1 MDSLDDLPFSG
12 SYRPG
17 EVQFLLKQLDLQPM
31 QDIEAKERL
40 IQSGARHYSEMLAA
54 ERQPGPEYMA
64 LFDSAVAEHADIMAR
79 DLWRLAMAIRHRR
92 PQGVTLV
99 SLARAGTPI
108 GVLLRH
114 VLREAFGLD
123 AAHYSISIIRDRG
136 IDQRALDYIC
146 ARHAANTLVFVDG
159 WTGKGAIAGELSR
172 ALSSYRTPSG
182 AQLADEL
189 YVLCDLAGLA
199 TAAGSS
205 DDYLIPSAILN
216 STVSGLVSRSV
227 LNEQIG
233 PSDFHGCVFH
243 AEFAAADR
251 STWFID
257 RILEAWR
264 ALPDDQRDA
273 VSEMDRALLQRRS
286 ESLIAALLQRFAIHD
301 RNYIKPGIGEATR
314 SLLRRTP
321 RCLLLRDA
329 DAPQVRHLRL
339 LAQER
344 EVPVVLDP
352 ELPLLAV
359 AIIRKLSD
367 V

>member
-1 MDSLDDLPFSG
+1 MTDNVAPFSG
-12 SYRPG
+12 SYRLG
-17 EVQFLLKQLDLQPM
+17 DVHFLLKQLDLQPM

-54 ERQPGPEYMA
+54 ERQPSAEYMA
-64 LFDSAVAEHADIMAR
+64 LFEDAVVVHARSMAR
-79 DLWRLAMAIRHRR
+79 DLWRLAMAIRRRR

-114 VLREAFGLD
+114 VLREAWGLD
-123 AAHYSISIIRDRG
+123 APHYSISIIRDRG

-146 ARHAANTLVFVDG
+146 VRHPADSLVFVDG
-159 WTGKGAIAGELSR
+159 WTGKGAIAAELSR
-172 ALSSYRTPSG
+172 ALASYRTPAR
-182 AQLADEL
+182 AQLSDEL

-199 TAAGSS
+199 AASGSN

-233 PSDFHGCVFH
+233 PGDFHGCVYH
-243 AEFAAADR
+243 SELAVVDR
-251 STWFID
+251 SQWFIE
-257 RILEAWR
+257 RILAVLR
-264 ALPDDQRDA
+264 KLPDSERRA
-273 VSEMDRALLQRRS
+273 VAEPDRVQLQQRS
-286 ESLIAALLQRFAIHD
+286 ESLIGDLMQRFAIQD
-301 RNYIKPGIGEATR
+301 RNYIKPGVGEATR

-329 DAPQVRHLRL
+329 GAQEVRHLLL
-339 LAQER
+339 LAQSR
-344 EVPVVLDP
+344 EVPVIIDPRLPVLA
-352 ELPLLAV
+352 AV
-359 AIIRKLSD
+359 VIRKLSD